1 MHGAAGSGKAGGVW
15 QRVDWRGMLRSGAV
29 RQAWLRLVRYG
40 LAGEDKNESKL
51 EKTMEDID
59 IEKVQ
64 KKMSEFT
71 NNLDKFLESEA
82 NEVADYADLIQE
94 LLAFGVF
101 YSYLN
106 CANPEEVDWVIRRIK
121 QMSIEERNTFDKKY
135 RNREWD

>member
-1 MHGAAGSGKAGGVW
+1 
-15 QRVDWRGMLRSGAV
+15 
-29 RQAWLRLVRYG
+29 
-40 LAGEDKNESKL
+40 
-51 EKTMEDID
+51 MEDID